1 MRLSI
6 FVWRLAMW
14 TGVAERRYRVPLRA
28 AVGHVGVKNHLSKV
42 LRGGEHLL
50 HSCGE

>member
-14 TGVAERRYRVPLRA
+14 TGVAEMCTIKGGSWTCRGQEPPI
-28 AVGHVGVKNHLSKV
+28 KV